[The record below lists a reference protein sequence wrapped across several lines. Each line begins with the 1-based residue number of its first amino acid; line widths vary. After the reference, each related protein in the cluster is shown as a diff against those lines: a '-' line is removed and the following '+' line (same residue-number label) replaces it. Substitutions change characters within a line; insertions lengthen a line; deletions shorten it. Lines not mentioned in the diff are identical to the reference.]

1 MVSPAAVG
9 GHGVHGKE
17 ELICYFLVAHTFGNA
32 ADNVFF
38 SLAKGLGFVSL
49 LLNASFGNTDLN
61 SVFLQLLL
69 NSSDRRHEQIVLYE
83 TMRSQIVLT
92 GNHIVSR
99 QRVLSADDDIPDL
112 ETLDQRTVEA
122 LVLKSFDAESF
133 EAEVRESK
141 LFGR

>member
-38 SLAKGLGFVSL
+38 SL
-49 LLNASFGNTDLN
+49 
-61 SVFLQLLL
+61 
-69 NSSDRRHEQIVLYE
+69 
-83 TMRSQIVLT
+83 
-92 GNHIVSR
+92 SR

>member
-1 MVSPAAVG
+1 MAQRYCLCSATGLQIAKGLLDFIDIHQLIGYGIDGESGGGVNLKLVRDVAAVG
-9 GHGVHGKE
+9 GHGVHGKK

-38 SLAKGLGFVSL
+38 SL
-49 LLNASFGNTDLN
+49 
-61 SVFLQLLL
+61 
-69 NSSDRRHEQIVLYE
+69 
-83 TMRSQIVLT
+83 
-92 GNHIVSR
+92 SR

-133 EAEVRESK
+133 EAEV
-141 LFGR
+141 

>member
-1 MVSPAAVG
+1 MAQRYRLCSATGLQIAKGLLDFIDIHQFIGYGIDGESGGSVNLKLVRDVAAVG

-38 SLAKGLGFVSL
+38 SL
-49 LLNASFGNTDLN
+49 
-61 SVFLQLLL
+61 
-69 NSSDRRHEQIVLYE
+69 
-83 TMRSQIVLT
+83 
-92 GNHIVSR
+92 SR

-122 LVLKSFDAESF
+122 LVLKSFDVESF
-133 EAEVRESK
+133 EAEVRESE
-141 LFGR
+141 LFGS

>member
-1 MVSPAAVG
+1 MAQRYRLCSATGLQIAKGLLDFIDIHQFIGYGIDGESGGSVNLKLVRDVAAVG

-38 SLAKGLGFVSL
+38 SL
-49 LLNASFGNTDLN
+49 
-61 SVFLQLLL
+61 
-69 NSSDRRHEQIVLYE
+69 
-83 TMRSQIVLT
+83 
-92 GNHIVSR
+92 SR